1 MNELFN
7 LFIVGLVINL
17 ILFIQDLLTKN
28 YTRIYSFILFGS
40 IAAILDIIVEFAGTY
55 NLFWTY
61 NESIYFIFGLIP
73 IELPAIFFTSAVI
86 GKFLHSKI
94 IEIKWKLNLNFIF
107 LLLSIIG
114 FSLYISSNIMFEID
128 DSLIV
133 FTLPIGI
140 WGFNNFKNES
150 HKSMLL
156 IIAVFVGLIDFY
168 IESWII
174 SSGNYDYSAGFKLIT
189 PINYFLLTLAMFGLM
204 QFANK
209 KNKTH

>member
-17 ILFIQDLLTKN
+17 LLFILALLAKN
-28 YTRIYSFILFGS
+28 YTRIYSYLFFGS
-40 IAAILDIIVEFAGTY
+40 IAAGLDVVVEYAGTS

-61 NESIYFIFGLIP
+61 NESLYFIYGLIP

-94 IEIKWKLNLNFIF
+94 KDVKWELNVNLIF
-107 LLLSIIG
+107 LLLSLIG
-114 FSLYISSNIMFEID
+114 FAIYLVSNLVFETD
-128 DSLIV
+128 DSLML

-140 WGFNNFKNES
+140 WGFNTFKNES
-150 HKSMLL
+150 HKGILLL
-156 IIAVFVGLIDFY
+156 IALFVGLIDFY
-168 IESWII
+168 IELWII
-174 SSGNYDYSAGFKLIT
+174 NSGNYDYSAGFKLIT

-204 QFANK
+204 QIVDQRK
-209 KNKTH
+209 KQA